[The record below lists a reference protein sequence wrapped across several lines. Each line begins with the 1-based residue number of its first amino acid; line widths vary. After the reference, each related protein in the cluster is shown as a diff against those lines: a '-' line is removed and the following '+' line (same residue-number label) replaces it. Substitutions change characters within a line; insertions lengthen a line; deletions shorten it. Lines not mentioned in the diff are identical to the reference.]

1 MRYVD
6 FLLVGMVRRVLSLQV
21 AGVGR
26 CGGWNYLEVCKEEKA
41 ELDLTK
47 T

>member
-1 MRYVD
+1 M
-6 FLLVGMVRRVLSLQV
+6 LQV
-21 AGVGR
+21 VGVGR
-26 CGGWNYLEVCKEEKA
+26 CGGGIFGGFYGAKA